1 MKLLIITGQTA
12 TGKTQLALEKG
23 KTLINAD
30 SRQIYKHLDI
40 ITGKEKSK
48 IKDQKSKIYLYDLVD
63 PKEYF
68 SSFDYQ
74 KKALPLIRR
83 LLIENKRPVI
93 VGGTYLYLA
102 HLLYRVETENIPPNW
117 QLREKLTGQPVF
129 KLQNLLKKLSVQAF
143 NRLNDSDKNNPQR
156 LIRKI
161 EILTANKKFVSGYI
175 SPKNLALG
183 QKIGFPDLQIEF
195 IGLKFRDKKDLKKAI
210 TKRIEERLKQGAIEE
225 VVQLL
230 KKGYTEN
237 DPGLKTIGY
246 RQIIQYLKGRLTK
259 EEAIGEWLKK
269 ELQYAKRQYTFM
281 KKNPNISWRFI

>member
-129 KLQNLLKKLSVQAF
+129 KLQNLLKKMSVQAF

-281 KKNPNISWRFI
+281 KKDPNISWRFI